1 MYRLSP
7 YTYLI
12 EGLLGQAIGNQEINC
27 SAVEFVTLE
36 PPSGLTCQDYMG
48 AFTSVAGGY
57 ITNPEATSSCNFC
70 AFRTTDQFLGLTFN
84 IFYHHRWRDVGIVA
98 AFIVFNVRLSFFI
111 SSAWTSVLTFC
122 SLDFPRLR
130 DDLPIPHSYWKPLAF
145 AQTQE
150 KLDVLIVLEHE

>member
-1 MYRLSP
+1 MYHLSP

-36 PPSGLTCQDYMG
+36 PPPGLTCQGYME

-84 IFYHHRWRDVGIVA
+84 IFFHHRWRDVGIVV
-98 AFIVFNVRLSFFI
+98 AFVVFNVRFFLFCLDSF
-111 SSAWTSVLTFC
+111 STN
-122 SLDFPRLR
+122 
-130 DDLPIPHSYWKPLAF
+130 
-145 AQTQE
+145 
-150 KLDVLIVLEHE
+150 DVLFRLPLSS